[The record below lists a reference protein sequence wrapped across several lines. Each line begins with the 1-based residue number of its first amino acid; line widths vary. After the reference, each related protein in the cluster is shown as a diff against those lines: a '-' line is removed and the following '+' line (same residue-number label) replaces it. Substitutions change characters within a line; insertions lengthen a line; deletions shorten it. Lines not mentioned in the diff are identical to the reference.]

1 MASAQSTK
9 KSGTAPVYAAITSDT
24 SMRGGFWV
32 GLVLLIALTL
42 LTAEIDRWIAASFRA
57 QGVASNPLEY
67 PLTAV
72 IIGLIANL
80 ILRVLRLHDY
90 IRPALRTEFF
100 LKVGL
105 VLLGA
110 RISLGDLFAIG
121 AGGLIQAVIMVSS
134 VFMFTWWLGGRM
146 KIEARTKAV
155 MASAV
160 SICGVSAAIAA
171 AGAVQAKREQVT
183 YITTLVILT
192 ALPLMVLMP
201 TIAHALGLS
210 PAVAGGWFGGNIDT
224 TAAVV
229 GAGTIYGSEAQSV
242 AAVVKLAQ
250 NVLIGFVSFALALYF
265 SVVVERGQGERPTPK
280 LIWERFPKFVLGFI
294 LVSVLASLGAFSAPL
309 VKEVNT
315 AMQWL
320 FALAFVCIGLE
331 FSLTDLRKAGWKP
344 VLVYMGATV
353 FNTLLAL
360 IVASVIFGNYG

>member
-1 MASAQSTK
+1 MASAESIN
-9 KSGTAPVYAAITSDT
+9 KSGTPQVDEVVTSAAPK
-24 SMRGGFWV
+24 RGGFWV
-32 GLVLLIALTL
+32 GLVLLIMLTL
-42 LTAEIDRWIAASFRA
+42 LVAEIDRWIAASFRA
-57 QGVASNPLEY
+57 QGVTSNPFEY

-72 IIGLIANL
+72 IVGLIANL
-80 ILRVLRLHDY
+80 ILRTLRLHDY
-90 IRPALRTEFF
+90 VRPALRTEFF
-100 LKVGL
+100 LKIGL

-201 TIAHALGLS
+201 SIAHALGLS

-229 GAGTIYGSEAQSV
+229 GAGTIYGPEAQSV

-250 NVLIGFVSFALALYF
+250 NVFIGFVSFILALYF
-265 SVVVERGQGERPTPK
+265 AVVVERDQGQRPTPMV
-280 LIWERFPKFVLGFI
+280 IWQRFPKFVLGFI
-294 LVSVLASLGAFSAPL
+294 LVSVLASLGVFSAPL

-320 FALAFVCIGLE
+320 FALAFVSIGLE

-344 VLVYMGATV
+344 TLVYMAATV

-360 IVASVIFGNYG
+360 VVASVIFGNYS